1 MTAART
7 LPAARQAASAR
18 PEHVEQARVDPPIAV
33 YVPLAG
39 FLALLTLA
47 AILGDARGGV
57 PDAASLALFALALA
71 SCSTIATSMTALL
84 LAGCAW
90 LDYDGFVIGRQG
102 SLTWHGTADVT
113 RILVLAGSTLLVLTL
128 RRAWWR
134 RQVAARPAPVTR
146 IEGRP
151 PWR

>member
-18 PEHVEQARVDPPIAV
+18 PEHVEQARVDPRIAA

-47 AILGDARGGV
+47 AILGDARGDV
-57 PDAASLALFALALA
+57 PDAVSLALFALALA
-71 SCSTIATSMTALL
+71 SCSAIATSTTALL

-90 LDYDGFVIGRQG
+90 LDYGGFVIGRQG
-102 SLTWHGTADVT
+102 SLSWHGTTDVT
-113 RILVLAGSTLLVLTL
+113 RILVLAATVLVVLTL
-128 RRAWWR
+128 RWTWRR
-134 RQVAARPAPVTR
+134 RQVAARSAPMAR